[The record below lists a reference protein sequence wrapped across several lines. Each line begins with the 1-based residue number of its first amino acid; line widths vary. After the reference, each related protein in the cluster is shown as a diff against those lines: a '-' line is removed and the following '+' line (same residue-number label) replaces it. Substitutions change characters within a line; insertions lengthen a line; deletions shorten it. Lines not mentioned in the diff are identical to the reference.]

1 MDVRL
6 ASGPDEVGE
15 ALRLRERVFCGEQ
28 GVDPLV
34 ERDGRDPDALHVV
47 AVENGEV
54 VATCRLVFHHE
65 VAFLGR
71 LAVEPELRRRGI
83 GAAVLHEA
91 DRTARDRGATRITL
105 HAQLAARSLY
115 SEDGYIERGEP
126 FVEAGIDH
134 VAMEKALA

>member
-1 MDVRL
+1 MEVRL
-6 ASGPDEVGE
+6 ASGPEEVGQ

-47 AVENGEV
+47 AVEDDRV
-54 VATCRLVFHHE
+54 VGTCRLVLHHD

-71 LAVEPELRRRGI
+71 LAVERELRRRGI
-83 GAAVLHEA
+83 GAAVLREA
-91 DRTARDRGATRITL
+91 ERAARQQGASRIAL

-115 SEDGYIERGEP
+115 SGDGYVERGEP